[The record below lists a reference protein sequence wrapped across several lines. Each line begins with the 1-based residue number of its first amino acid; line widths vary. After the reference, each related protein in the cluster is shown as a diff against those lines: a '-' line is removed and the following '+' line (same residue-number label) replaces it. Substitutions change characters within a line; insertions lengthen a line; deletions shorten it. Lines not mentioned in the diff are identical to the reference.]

1 MKKSLLVALCLGL
14 AAITVAAQRNY
25 SQVDPIQ
32 PVPTAKQVA
41 WQKLET
47 YAFIHFGL
55 NTFNDK
61 EWGYG
66 NSDVKTFNPKKL
78 DCEQWARTLVA
89 AGMKGVIITA
99 KHHDGFCL
107 WPTRTTDYCIRNTPY
122 KNGEGDVVGE
132 LSQACK
138 KYGLKFGV
146 YLSPWDRHQASYG
159 SPYYLKL
166 YQHQLKELLSNYG
179 ELFEVW
185 FDGANGGDG
194 WYGGAEESRTI
205 DRRNYY
211 NFPRI
216 FEIVD
221 SLQPNAILFGDGG
234 PGCRWVGNENGF
246 AGETC
251 WSTIPSNTDK
261 NGFSTNLYTLFSEAK
276 KRDESVMAHER
287 GVPFNWYAWNKYVN
301 RHNPEDIISRK
312 DYQELS
318 ATDQTQYKGIHN
330 REIRVLFNIDQ
341 TMLLLKDKEKYEEV
355 VKANVGAN
363 EDKALRSQVNDFI
376 QKMKDNLMAVRKDGS
391 GVAHYDTEKDAV
403 YMPKQENVEQ
413 YSDYVQEMLRQ
424 VVSATGHQQRLAREG
439 MVMKNGIAPS
449 EDAVKQEKLVV
460 ELASGIKMMEMGMP
474 AKISKENM
482 GLVDY
487 WNRELK
493 ENPCLIDAIE
503 SDVNNALDVIRK
515 AERGEKIEYSSLKNE
530 QQTTE
535 MQLKMPKH
543 YFVADEIAKHP
554 DSEQKFVVIVRDKEN
569 KSADVVLPAGASLE
583 VNNEVS
589 GMSKQRIEH
598 ALQKEGFQSVKFY
611 NPDGALGYHP
621 DDSYFAGKDITV
633 ARLKNWQMEDISK
646 IDVSDAVSQSK
657 QVGFDRIQMVQD
669 DNKRWAMYI
678 KPEGQ
683 KAFSIYPDKADL
695 NRFFTT
701 LKQAQ
706 DTMDSLRVEL
716 AQKYYAMAETKPDL
730 KVDLFGSGQHNEVD
744 MNRIQKVNV
753 FKAKNDVILC
763 AVTIDGAD
771 KLQPRVVSPSQ
782 WQRMWIAEDKNEYK
796 KHLAA
801 TLFADILQKGQT
813 QEQTAS
819 EKQVEETEVKQ
830 ETQVSTDKNE
840 EEHREYH
847 EEENKQA
854 SSEEK
859 TDIREEK
866 DATVQR
872 DNNATVE
879 KKEETK
885 GKQKEETKDSPIMKQ
900 WKELKAKH
908 PDALLLFRV
917 GDFYEMYEQD
927 AKRGAEVLGI
937 TLTKRNTQ
945 AGIYMA
951 GFPHHALDT
960 YLPKLIRAGERVAI
974 CDQLEAPKQKQEEQ
988 NTEEQQ
994 RSGGMKR

>member
-1 MKKSLLVALCLGL
+1 MKEKSAQEKNAAERQVSLITDALSKAAGNNGVWLNEEGKQYPRFYPKGAAVSPFNAMVLGL
-14 AAITVAAQRNY
+14 
-25 SQVDPIQ
+25 
-32 PVPTAKQVA
+32 
-41 WQKLET
+41 
-47 YAFIHFGL
+47 
-55 NTFNDK
+55 
-61 EWGYG
+61 
-66 NSDVKTFNPKKL
+66 NS
-78 DCEQWARTLVA
+78 
-89 AGMKGVIITA
+89 
-99 KHHDGFCL
+99 
-107 WPTRTTDYCIRNTPY
+107 
-122 KNGEGDVVGE
+122 
-132 LSQACK
+132 
-138 KYGLKFGV
+138 
-146 YLSPWDRHQASYG
+146 
-159 SPYYLKL
+159 
-166 YQHQLKELLSNYG
+166 
-179 ELFEVW
+179 
-185 FDGANGGDG
+185 
-194 WYGGAEESRTI
+194 
-205 DRRNYY
+205 
-211 NFPRI
+211 
-216 FEIVD
+216 
-221 SLQPNAILFGDGG
+221 
-234 PGCRWVGNENGF
+234 
-246 AGETC
+246 
-251 WSTIPSNTDK
+251 DK
-261 NGFSTNLYTLFSEAK
+261 NGYATNLYTLFSEAK
-276 KRDESVMAHER
+276 KRDEAVMAHER

-301 RHNPEDIISRK
+301 RHNPEDIIDRK
-312 DYQELS
+312 DYQKLS

-341 TMLLLKDKEKYEEV
+341 TMLPLKDKEKYEEV

-363 EDKALRSQVNDFI
+363 EDKALRSQVKDFI

-403 YMPKQENVEQ
+403 YMPKQENFEQ

-424 VVSATGHQQRLAREG
+424 VVTATGHQQRLAREG

-460 ELASGIKMMEMGMP
+460 ELASGIKMMEMGMT
-474 AKISKENM
+474 AKISKENI

-515 AERGEKIEYSSLKNE
+515 AERGEKVEYSSSKNE
-530 QQTTE
+530 QQTNE
-535 MQLKMPKH
+535 MQSQTPKH
-543 YFVADEIAKHP
+543 YFVADEIAKQP

-569 KSADVVLPAGASLE
+569 KTADVVLPAGASLD

-589 GMSKQRIEH
+589 GMSKQRIKH
-598 ALQKEGFQSVKFY
+598 ALQKEGLETVKFY
-611 NPDGALGYHP
+611 NPDGALGYRH

-633 ARLKNWQMEDISK
+633 ARLKNWKLEDISK
-646 IDVSDAVSQSK
+646 IDVSDAVEQSK

-683 KAFSIYPDKADL
+683 KPFSIYPDKADL

-716 AQKYYAMAETKPDL
+716 AQKYYAMASVKPDL
-730 KVDLFGSGQHNEVD
+730 KIDLFGSGQHNEMD
-744 MNRIQKVNV
+744 LNRIQKVNV

-763 AVTIDGAD
+763 AATIEGEE
-771 KLQPRVVSPSQ
+771 KLTPRVVSPGQ

-801 TLFADILQKGQT
+801 TLFADILQKGQA

-819 EKQVEETEVKQ
+819 EKQGEETEVKQ
-830 ETQVSTDKNE
+830 ETQVSTDKHE

-854 SSEEK
+854 SSEEEK
-859 TDIREEK
+859 KKIREEK
-866 DATVQR
+866 EATVQR
-872 DNNATVE
+872 DNNATGE

-885 GKQKEETKDSPIMKQ
+885 DKQKEETKDSPIMKQ

-945 AGIYMA
+945 AGPYMA

>member
-1 MKKSLLVALCLGL
+1 MKEKSAQEKNAAERQVSLITDALSKAAGNNGVWLNEEGKQYPRFYPKGAAVSPFNAMVLGL
-14 AAITVAAQRNY
+14 
-25 SQVDPIQ
+25 
-32 PVPTAKQVA
+32 
-41 WQKLET
+41 
-47 YAFIHFGL
+47 
-55 NTFNDK
+55 
-61 EWGYG
+61 
-66 NSDVKTFNPKKL
+66 NS
-78 DCEQWARTLVA
+78 
-89 AGMKGVIITA
+89 
-99 KHHDGFCL
+99 
-107 WPTRTTDYCIRNTPY
+107 
-122 KNGEGDVVGE
+122 
-132 LSQACK
+132 
-138 KYGLKFGV
+138 
-146 YLSPWDRHQASYG
+146 
-159 SPYYLKL
+159 
-166 YQHQLKELLSNYG
+166 
-179 ELFEVW
+179 
-185 FDGANGGDG
+185 
-194 WYGGAEESRTI
+194 
-205 DRRNYY
+205 
-211 NFPRI
+211 
-216 FEIVD
+216 
-221 SLQPNAILFGDGG
+221 
-234 PGCRWVGNENGF
+234 
-246 AGETC
+246 
-251 WSTIPSNTDK
+251 DK
-261 NGFSTNLYTLFSEAK
+261 NGYATNLYTLFSEAK
-276 KRDESVMAHER
+276 KRDEAVMAHER

-301 RHNPEDIISRK
+301 RHNPEDIIDRK

-341 TMLLLKDKEKYEEV
+341 TMLPLKDKEKYEEV

-363 EDKALRSQVNDFI
+363 EDKALRSQVKDFI

-403 YMPKQENVEQ
+403 YMPKQENFEQ

-424 VVSATGHQQRLAREG
+424 VVTATGHQQRLAREG

-460 ELASGIKMMEMGMP
+460 ELASGIKMMEMGMT
-474 AKISKENM
+474 AKISKENI

-515 AERGEKIEYSSLKNE
+515 AERGEKVEYSSSKNE
-530 QQTTE
+530 QQTNE
-535 MQLKMPKH
+535 MQSQTPKH
-543 YFVADEIAKHP
+543 YFVADEIAKQP

-569 KSADVVLPAGASLE
+569 KTADVVLPAGASLD

-598 ALQKEGFQSVKFY
+598 ALQKEGLETVKFY
-611 NPDGALGYHP
+611 NPDGALGYRH

-633 ARLKNWQMEDISK
+633 ARLKNWKLEDISK
-646 IDVSDAVSQSK
+646 IDVSDAVEQSK

-669 DNKRWAMYI
+669 DNKRWEMYI

-683 KAFSIYPDKADL
+683 KPFSIYPDKADL

-716 AQKYYAMAETKPDL
+716 AQKYYAMAAVKPDL
-730 KVDLFGSGQHNEVD
+730 KIDLFGSGQHNEMD
-744 MNRIQKVNV
+744 LNRIQKVNV

-763 AVTIDGAD
+763 AATIEGEE
-771 KLQPRVVSPSQ
+771 KLTPRVVSPGQ

-801 TLFADILQKGQT
+801 TLFADILQKGQV

-819 EKQVEETEVKQ
+819 EKQGEETEVKQ
-830 ETQVSTDKNE
+830 ETQVSTDK
-840 EEHREYH
+840 H

-859 TDIREEK
+859 KDIREEK

-885 GKQKEETKDSPIMKQ
+885 GKQEEETKDSPIMKQ

-945 AGIYMA
+945 AGPYMA

-974 CDQLEAPKQKQEEQ
+974 CDQLEAPKQKQQEQ

>member
-1 MKKSLLVALCLGL
+1 MKEKSAQEKNAAERQVSLITDALSKAAGNNGVWLNEEGKQYPRFYPKGATVSPFNAMVLGL
-14 AAITVAAQRNY
+14 
-25 SQVDPIQ
+25 
-32 PVPTAKQVA
+32 
-41 WQKLET
+41 
-47 YAFIHFGL
+47 
-55 NTFNDK
+55 
-61 EWGYG
+61 
-66 NSDVKTFNPKKL
+66 NS
-78 DCEQWARTLVA
+78 
-89 AGMKGVIITA
+89 
-99 KHHDGFCL
+99 
-107 WPTRTTDYCIRNTPY
+107 
-122 KNGEGDVVGE
+122 
-132 LSQACK
+132 
-138 KYGLKFGV
+138 
-146 YLSPWDRHQASYG
+146 
-159 SPYYLKL
+159 
-166 YQHQLKELLSNYG
+166 
-179 ELFEVW
+179 
-185 FDGANGGDG
+185 
-194 WYGGAEESRTI
+194 
-205 DRRNYY
+205 
-211 NFPRI
+211 
-216 FEIVD
+216 
-221 SLQPNAILFGDGG
+221 
-234 PGCRWVGNENGF
+234 
-246 AGETC
+246 
-251 WSTIPSNTDK
+251 DK
-261 NGFSTNLYTLFSEAK
+261 NGYATNLYTLFSEAK
-276 KRDESVMAHER
+276 KRDEAVMAHER

-301 RHNPEDIISRK
+301 RHNPEDIIDRK

-341 TMLLLKDKEKYEEV
+341 TMLPLKDKEKYEEV

-363 EDKALRSQVNDFI
+363 EDKALRSLVKDFI

-403 YMPKQENVEQ
+403 YMPKQENFEQ

-424 VVSATGHQQRLAREG
+424 VVTATGHQQRLAREG

-474 AKISKENM
+474 AKISKENI

-515 AERGEKIEYSSLKNE
+515 AERGEKVEYSSSKNE
-530 QQTTE
+530 QQTNE
-535 MQLKMPKH
+535 MQSQTPKH
-543 YFVADEIAKHP
+543 YFVADEIAKQP

-569 KSADVVLPAGASLE
+569 KTADVVLPAGASLD

-598 ALQKEGFQSVKFY
+598 ALQKEGLETVKFY
-611 NPDGALGYHP
+611 NPNGALGYRH

-633 ARLKNWQMEDISK
+633 ARLKNWQLEDISK

-706 DTMDSLRVEL
+706 NTMDSLRVEL
-716 AQKYYAMAETKPDL
+716 AQKYYAMAAVKPDL
-730 KVDLFGSGQHNEVD
+730 KIDLFGSGQYNEMD
-744 MNRIQKVNV
+744 LNRIQKVNV

-763 AVTIDGAD
+763 AATIDGAD

-813 QEQTAS
+813 QEQTSS
-819 EKQVEETEVKQ
+819 EKQGEEAEMKQ
-830 ETQVSTDKNE
+830 ETQVSTDKHE

-847 EEENKQA
+847 EEEKKQT

-859 TDIREEK
+859 EIREEK
-866 DATVQR
+866 KATVQR

-879 KKEETK
+879 KKQETK
-885 GKQKEETKDSPIMKQ
+885 GKQKEEKKDSLIMKQ

-908 PDALLLFRV
+908 PDALLLFHV

-945 AGIYMA
+945 AGPYMA

>member
-1 MKKSLLVALCLGL
+1 MKEKSAQEKNAAERQVSLITDALSKSAGNNGVWLNEEGKQYPRFYPKGAAVSPFNAMVLGL
-14 AAITVAAQRNY
+14 
-25 SQVDPIQ
+25 
-32 PVPTAKQVA
+32 
-41 WQKLET
+41 
-47 YAFIHFGL
+47 
-55 NTFNDK
+55 
-61 EWGYG
+61 
-66 NSDVKTFNPKKL
+66 NS
-78 DCEQWARTLVA
+78 
-89 AGMKGVIITA
+89 
-99 KHHDGFCL
+99 
-107 WPTRTTDYCIRNTPY
+107 
-122 KNGEGDVVGE
+122 
-132 LSQACK
+132 
-138 KYGLKFGV
+138 
-146 YLSPWDRHQASYG
+146 
-159 SPYYLKL
+159 
-166 YQHQLKELLSNYG
+166 
-179 ELFEVW
+179 
-185 FDGANGGDG
+185 
-194 WYGGAEESRTI
+194 
-205 DRRNYY
+205 
-211 NFPRI
+211 
-216 FEIVD
+216 
-221 SLQPNAILFGDGG
+221 
-234 PGCRWVGNENGF
+234 
-246 AGETC
+246 
-251 WSTIPSNTDK
+251 DK
-261 NGFSTNLYTLFSEAK
+261 NGYATNLYTLFSEAK
-276 KRDESVMAHER
+276 RRDEAVMAHER

-301 RHNPEDIISRK
+301 RHNPEDIIDRK

-341 TMLLLKDKEKYEEV
+341 TMLPLKDKEKYEEV

-363 EDKALRSQVNDFI
+363 EDKALRSQVKDFI

-403 YMPKQENVEQ
+403 YMPKQENFEQ

-424 VVSATGHQQRLAREG
+424 VVTATGHQQRLAREG

-460 ELASGIKMMEMGMP
+460 ELASGIKMMEMGMS

-482 GLVDY
+482 GMVDY

-515 AERGEKIEYSSLKNE
+515 AERGEKVEYSSSKNE
-530 QQTTE
+530 QQTNE
-535 MQLKMPKH
+535 MQSQTPKH
-543 YFVADEIAKHP
+543 YFVADEIAKQP

-569 KSADVVLPAGASLE
+569 KTADVVLPAGASLD

-598 ALQKEGFQSVKFY
+598 ALQKEGLETVKFY
-611 NPDGALGYHP
+611 NPDGALGYRH

-633 ARLKNWQMEDISK
+633 ARLKNWKLEDISK
-646 IDVSDAVSQSK
+646 IDVSDAVEQSK

-683 KAFSIYPDKADL
+683 KPFSIYPDKADL

-716 AQKYYAMAETKPDL
+716 AQKYYAMAAVKPDL
-730 KVDLFGSGQHNEVD
+730 KIDLFGSGQHNEMD
-744 MNRIQKVNV
+744 LNRIQKVNV

-763 AVTIDGAD
+763 AATIEGEE
-771 KLQPRVVSPSQ
+771 KLTPRVVSPGQ

-813 QEQTAS
+813 QEQTAP
-819 EKQVEETEVKQ
+819 EKQGEETEVKQ
-830 ETQVSTDKNE
+830 ETQLSTNK
-840 EEHREYH
+840 H

-859 TDIREEK
+859 KDIREEK
-866 DATVQR
+866 EATVQR
-872 DNNATVE
+872 DNNVTVE

-945 AGIYMA
+945 AGPYMA